1 MSQTYRMPTFGDI
14 TNIIS
19 TSVEKKD
26 INVYNTITWYE
37 KAKTHYENA
46 FRVTEIE
53 GLLIIEQKAQNK
65 SGDSMQ
71 VYLNG
76 ELIRELFVSNVHKP
90 MMDFIAIQYL
100 NTNLPDLGDTANY
113 EEVDDVKLIGD
124 TFVVNPFA

>member
-1 MSQTYRMPTFGDI
+1 MPTFGDI

-26 INVYNTITWYE
+26 VNTYQAITWYE

-46 FRVTEIE
+46 FRITEIE
-53 GLLIIEQKAQNK
+53 GLLIIEQKAKNK
-65 SGDSMQ
+65 SEDSMQ
-71 VYLNG
+71 VYING
-76 ELIRELFVSNVHKP
+76 ELVRELFVNNVHKP
-90 MMDFIAIQYL
+90 MMDFMVMQYL

-113 EEVDDVKLIGD
+113 EDVKEVELNGD